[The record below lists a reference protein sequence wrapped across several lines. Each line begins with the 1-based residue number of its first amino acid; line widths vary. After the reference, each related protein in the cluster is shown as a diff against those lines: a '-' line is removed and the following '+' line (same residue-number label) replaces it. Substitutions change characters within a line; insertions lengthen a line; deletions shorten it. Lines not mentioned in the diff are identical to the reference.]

1 MCNRNMLT
9 SLQLIHEF
17 SFLKEEADRKRPN
30 MSNMGELFESITG
43 EHLMPKKR
51 RVEIRSPNISGGSRH
66 GGRFWRIPALDMVD
80 ED

>member
-1 MCNRNMLT
+1 
-9 SLQLIHEF
+9 
-17 SFLKEEADRKRPN
+17 

-51 RVEIRSPNISGGSRH
+51 RVQIRSPNISGGSRH